1 MTNHSRQ
8 SLLLPVLLAGLGI
21 TALAA
26 AIILVPAMAR
36 RYAAE
41 RPCPEPTAAI
51 ETAAKIVPP
60 AFAAEP
66 IAKAEPAVPV
76 EPVAPVEPAAP
87 IEPAAQTEPAA
98 TESNQTSW
106 SIELAPADYA
116 LLGDGEAVIDAIV
129 AVLARDPKAVVSLT
143 GVNSPNKSSKRA
155 KRAADVVKEKIV
167 ADAGVTAR
175 QVQTGSAQDPA
186 VDGLI
191 VRAEIVGGGR

>member
-8 SLLLPVLLAGLGI
+8 SLLLPVLFAGLGI
-21 TALAA
+21 IALAA

-36 RYAAE
+36 KYAAG
-41 RPCPEPTAAI
+41 RPCPDPTAAI
-51 ETAAKIVPP
+51 GPAAKIVPP
-60 AFAAEP
+60 RIAAEP
-66 IAKAEPAVPV
+66 IAKAEPVAPA
-76 EPVAPVEPAAP
+76 EPV
-87 IEPAAQTEPAA
+87 A

-106 SIELAPADYA
+106 SIELAAADYA

-155 KRAADVVKEKIV
+155 KRAADIVKEKIV
-167 ADAGVTAR
+167 ADAGVTVR
-175 QVQTGSAQDPA
+175 QVETGSAQDPA

>member
-1 MTNHSRQ
+1 MTNHSGQ

-41 RPCPEPTAAI
+41 RPCPEPTAVP

-60 AFAAEP
+60 QVAAEP
-66 IAKAEPAVPV
+66 IAKAEP
-76 EPVAPVEPAAP
+76 VAPVEPAAT
-87 IEPAAQTEPAA
+87 TEPAA
-98 TESNQTSW
+98 PPEPVVPESGLTSW
-106 SIELAPADYA
+106 SIELAPAGYA